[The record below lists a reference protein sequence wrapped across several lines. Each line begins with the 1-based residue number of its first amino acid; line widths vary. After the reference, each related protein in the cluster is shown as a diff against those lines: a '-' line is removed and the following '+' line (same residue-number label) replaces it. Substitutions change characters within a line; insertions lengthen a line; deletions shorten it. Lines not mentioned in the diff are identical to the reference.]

1 MGPPC
6 QAAGPNIGH
15 IRTAGQS
22 RPDVARLTDHG
33 MPWWWHASRGGF
45 LRPRREP
52 PRYPPPRRRSDGAR
66 RAAPGRSSAGA
77 DDGPVDARRAGVHRA
92 PSTARRVLR
101 RHPHRLRPCAA
112 PAGTPFQ
119 LAVWR
124 ALGAVPYGATVTYA
138 DVAGRIGRPRAVRA
152 VGAANGRNPLSI
164 VVPCHRVIGTDG
176 DLTGYGWG
184 VERKR
189 WLLDH
194 EQVRRD

>member
-1 MGPPC
+1 
-6 QAAGPNIGH
+6 
-15 IRTAGQS
+15 
-22 RPDVARLTDHG
+22 V
-33 MPWWWHASRGGF
+33 
-45 LRPRREP
+45 
-52 PRYPPPRRRSDGAR
+52 
-66 RAAPGRSSAGA
+66 
-77 DDGPVDARRAGVHRA
+77 
-92 PSTARRVLR
+92 
-101 RHPHRLRPCAA
+101 
-112 PAGTPFQ
+112 
-119 LAVWR
+119 
-124 ALGAVPYGATVTYA
+124 GAVPYGATVTYA